1 MEKKTSQ
8 TYFCISWKVLEKNCF
23 GCHQKIDFS
32 NLVMRLS
39 TIWSVVIS
47 TERVRVCC
55 YSLWGFPRND
65 LKFHFLNRF
74 GPCAAVAT
82 AEAAATEILILL
94 NTSKNRELDLL
105 ILEKVCKWWIIRK
118 EKHIND
124 DFYDNLLIDDTQV
137 WIEFLYTV
145 KIA

>member
-8 TYFCISWKVLEKNCF
+8 TYFWKVSEKKSF
-23 GCHQKIDFS
+23 WVSHKDRFF

-47 TERVRVCC
+47 TERVSEC
-55 YSLWGFPRND
+55 YSLWGFLRND

-82 AEAAATEILILL
+82 ADAAATEILILL
-94 NTSKNRELDLL
+94 NTSKNCELLL
-105 ILEKVCKWWIIRK
+105 ILEKVWQWWFIRK
-118 EKHIND
+118 ENHAVV
-124 DFYDNLLIDDTQV
+124 DFYEHLFIDDTQV